1 MSTYTLKRRS
11 RVIDEKKHIL
21 NIEYFL
27 IEEFTIRNP
36 EKTYGIKVDTKENGQ
51 ITDSCSVNDVT
62 KKEEEAL
69 YILEKMA
76 DYDVTAITAKDVIED
91 MIF

>member
-62 KKEEEAL
+62 KKKKKL
-69 YILEKMA
+69 YIYLKKWQITMLLPLLQKMLLK
-76 DYDVTAITAKDVIED
+76 I
-91 MIF
+91 